1 MAASSYGRRALH
13 GVRVVVGFRQT
24 KRNGGSDFLKAAA
37 SNGRV
42 KWTAV
47 RRLFF
52 FCRRPAKLTDIFFLV
67 LQFSRTEFL
76 RYVLEFA
83 LSANPT
89 ISFLAKLLYHHR
101 ESASV

>member
-1 MAASSYGRRALH
+1 MGRRSFY
-13 GVRVVVGFRQT
+13 GVRVVVNCQTT
-24 KRNGGSDFLKAAA
+24 KRNGGSEKIKAAA

-42 KWTAV
+42 KWSAV

-67 LQFSRTEFL
+67 LQFSRTGFL